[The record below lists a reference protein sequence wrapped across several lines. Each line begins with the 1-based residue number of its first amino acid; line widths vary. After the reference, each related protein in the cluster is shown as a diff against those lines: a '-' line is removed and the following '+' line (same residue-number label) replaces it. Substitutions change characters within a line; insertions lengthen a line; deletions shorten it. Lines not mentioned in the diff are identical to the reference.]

1 MNFGQYKVLSI
12 DALKPYERN
21 ARTHSPEQVAQLVAS
36 MEQFGFTNPLLIDD
50 EFRIIAGHGRMEA
63 AKVLR
68 MGEVPCI
75 VLSGLTDEQRR
86 ALVLADNQLAL
97 NAGWDLELLK
107 GELGD
112 LQTAGFDIG
121 VIGFDA
127 DFLNGLFDLEPEGK
141 TDPDAVPGV
150 PDEPV
155 SKPGDVWVLG
165 PHRVMCGDSTSIT
178 DVERLMGGALAD
190 CCWTDPPYNVAYES
204 KLAGKIKNDDMA
216 DSEFRDFLLAAYGC
230 MFVAMKPGAPIY
242 VAHADTEGYNFL
254 SAFKQAGF
262 KLSGC
267 LIWRKDS
274 LVLGRKDYQRIHE
287 PILYGWKEGSKHRWY
302 GGRKQT
308 TMIDLGENSPFKRL
322 EDGRYS
328 IQIGDRLMIIDGSAA
343 IEELVPS
350 VINEPKPK
358 KSAEH
363 PTMKPVALI
372 ERMLKH
378 SARKGDLILDLFG
391 GSGSTMMAAERLGM
405 SSCLMELD
413 PKFVDVIVKRWED
426 YTGRK
431 AQREGV
437 SDGN

>member
-1 MNFGQYKVLSI
+1 MNFGHYKVLPVG
-12 DALKPYERN
+12 ALKPYERN

-36 MEQFGFTNPLLIDD
+36 IKQFGFTNPLLIDED
-50 EFRIIAGHGRMEA
+50 SRIIAGHGRLEA
-63 AKVLR
+63 AKASGLE
-68 MGEVPCI
+68 EVPCI

-86 ALVLADNQLAL
+86 ALVLADNQLAM

-112 LQTAGFDIG
+112 LQSAGFDIG
-121 VIGFDA
+121 VIGFDP
-127 DFLNGLFDLEPEGK
+127 DFLNGLFDLEPEGE
-141 TDPDAVPGV
+141 TDPDDVPDV
-150 PDEPV
+150 PDEPI
-155 SKPGDVWVLG
+155 SKPGDVWVMG

-178 DVERLMGGALAD
+178 DVERLMGGAQAD

-216 DSEFRDFLLAAYGC
+216 DSEFRDFLLAAYSC
-230 MFVAMKPGAPIY
+230 MFIAMKPGAPIY
-242 VAHADTEGYNFL
+242 VAHADTEGYNFR

-274 LVLGRKDYQRIHE
+274 LVLGRSDYQWIHE

-431 AQREGV
+431 AVREEV
-437 SDGN
+437 Q